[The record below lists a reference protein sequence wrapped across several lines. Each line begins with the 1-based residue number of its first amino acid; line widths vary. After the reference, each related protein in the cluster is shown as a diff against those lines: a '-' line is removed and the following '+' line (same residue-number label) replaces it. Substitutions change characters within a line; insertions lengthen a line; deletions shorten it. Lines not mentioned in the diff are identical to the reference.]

1 MRRIT
6 ITIDDALLAR
16 LDALMA
22 ASGAQNRSETLRD
35 LVRRALSGQ
44 APAGAECL
52 GVVSC
57 VVDTAR
63 PDLARRLPQHRLAHH
78 DSTIAALSVP
88 LDHGAALEVI
98 VAGGTVGR
106 IDSFAN
112 ALFLERGVRHGALAL
127 VPVERHVERHTHGG
141 ETHAHDH
148 LHVRDSF
155 EATAP
160 GTADEPDP
168 AAGPDPDH
176 DTAG

>member
-22 ASGAQNRSETLRD
+22 ASGAHNRSETLRD
-35 LVRRALSGQ
+35 LVRRALAGQ
-44 APAGAECL
+44 APHEAECL

-63 PDLARRLPQHRLAHH
+63 RDLARRLPRHRQAHH

-88 LDHGAALEVI
+88 LDHGAALEVV
-98 VAGGTVGR
+98 VAEGTVR
-106 IDSFAN
+106 RLDSFAN

-127 VPVERHVERHTHGG
+127 VPVERHVERHAHGG
-141 ETHAHDH
+141 DVHAHEH
-148 LHVRDSF
+148 LRVRDSF
-155 EATAP
+155 EP
-160 GTADEPDP
+160 GPPHKADP
-168 AAGPDPDH
+168 ASPE
-176 DTAG
+176 